1 MIVFVDLV
9 EVLVFL
15 SVTNVLLSL
24 LTENVFVRVC
34 VAVIVLEALAVKVMV
49 VWAEGLAIRH
59 EHALLTAL
67 GALLGR

>member
-1 MIVFVDLV
+1 VFVELV